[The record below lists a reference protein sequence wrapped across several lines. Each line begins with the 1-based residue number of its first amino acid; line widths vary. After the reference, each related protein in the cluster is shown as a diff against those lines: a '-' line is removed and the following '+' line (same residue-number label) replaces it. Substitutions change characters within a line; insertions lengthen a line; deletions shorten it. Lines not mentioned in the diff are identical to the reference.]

1 MSSNFTGSSNKV
13 HYTLQDIMRQ
23 QQLQLQQQQPQRPFS
38 ETPLLPN
45 GEEFE
50 ILDEDDEDG
59 ESTAAEIVYND
70 IDMIELRKI

>member
-38 ETPLLPN
+38 ETLFYRMERNLK
-45 GEEFE
+45 
-50 ILDEDDEDG
+50 
-59 ESTAAEIVYND
+59 Y
-70 IDMIELRKI
+70 